1 MKRMFVS
8 NLSSETSEQDVVSL
22 FSQYGTVRGVRLA
35 RDVFSGRCRGFCLID
50 MEGHEA
56 RAAMAALDGKDF
68 NGRNLRVKEEDAAA
82 RKRGRHGRR

>member
-8 NLSSETSEQDVVSL
+8 NLSSETQEKDVVSL

-68 NGRNLRVKEEDAAA
+68 NGRSLRVKEEDAT
-82 RKRGRHGRR
+82 RKRGRTGRR